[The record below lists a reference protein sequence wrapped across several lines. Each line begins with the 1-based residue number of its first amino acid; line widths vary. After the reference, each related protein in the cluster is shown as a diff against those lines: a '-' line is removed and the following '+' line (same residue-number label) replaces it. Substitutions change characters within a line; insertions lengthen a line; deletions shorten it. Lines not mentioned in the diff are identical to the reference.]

1 MSAFGPSGTPSRIP
15 SSAATN
21 NATVAKA
28 SAGELYAVT
37 GYNSNAAL
45 RYLKFYNKATTPAP
59 AADTPFL
66 TIALPPTTAF
76 GLNFDGFKFSTG
88 ISYALVTGS
97 GDTDNTS
104 VGAGDIL
111 GLNVCF
117 G

>member
-1 MSAFGPSGTPSRIP
+1 MFGPHGTPARIP

-28 SAGELYAVT
+28 GEGALYAVT
-37 GYNSNAAL
+37 GYNANAAA
-45 RYLKFYNKATTPAP
+45 RYLKFYNKATTPNP

-76 GLNFDGFKFSTG
+76 GLNFDGLKFLTG
-88 ISYALVTGS
+88 ISFALVTGAAD
-97 GDTDNTS
+97 GDNTA
-104 VGAGDIL
+104 VGAGEIL
-111 GLNVCF
+111 GLNVCY